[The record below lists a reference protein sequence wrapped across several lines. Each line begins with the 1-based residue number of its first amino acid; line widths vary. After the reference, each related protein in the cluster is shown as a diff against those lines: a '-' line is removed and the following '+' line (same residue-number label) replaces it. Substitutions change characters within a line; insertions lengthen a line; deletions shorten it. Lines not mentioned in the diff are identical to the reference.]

1 MTPAT
6 ILMDITIEEIGRW
19 GFDAGIAL
27 AKFIYDSLLAVATW
41 ISEETG
47 LFAGSPE
54 LLVGL
59 FFILAAV
66 WVVLR

>member
-1 MTPAT
+1 MVSNIVMQPS
-6 ILMDITIEEIGRW
+6 LEDLGRW

-27 AKFIYDSLLAVATW
+27 AKFIYEALLIVATW

-47 LFAGSPE
+47 LFEGSPE

-59 FFILAAV
+59 FFIFAAV